1 MTDKKDFV
9 QECASKITRANSLF
23 TSRPI
28 ENLTPFDSNLVLSK
42 SPNRLQNTARV
53 NNSTKANESSDRE
66 TMIANHHSI
75 DLTLHSR
82 ASSSDPSTF
91 KENSPNP
98 DKINILKSKEIEKIN
113 ANIMNI
119 CTSSE
124 THEQKTLSE
133 KSVSSLSLPLLSQAS
148 SICQKPLSDSYINSL
163 PLFHRFEQ
171 TRFLIV

>member
-9 QECASKITRANSLF
+9 QECASKITRSNSLF
-23 TSRPI
+23 TSKPI
-28 ENLTPFDSNLVLSK
+28 ENLTPFASNLVLSN
-42 SPNRLQNTARV
+42 SPSRLQNTARF
-53 NNSTKANESSDRE
+53 NNSTKANEASDRE

-124 THEQKTLSE
+124 TREPKTLSE

-148 SICQKPLSDSYINSL
+148 SICQKPLSESYINSL